1 MTTAAYWNVL
11 SKATK
16 PKVRKKIRPL
26 KRDDDS
32 LAVNETEKANLLYH
46 QVSSTRNRSAIM
58 DLQLFRSF
66 ALLTHPL

>member
-46 QVSSTRNRSAIM
+46 QVPSTCSRSAIM
-58 DLQLFRSF
+58 DLQLFLSS
-66 ALLTHPL
+66 ALLTNPL